1 MSADHR
7 DEAEGEMNTQTGR
20 DVVMATGEHD
30 GDAVAIPA
38 ELLPEEMRSDGQ
50 LRVVA
55 SVDRKGLLDAL

>member
-1 MSADHR
+1 MSADHT
-7 DEAEGEMNTQTGR
+7 DQDEGEMNTQTGR